1 MANLAGME
9 IEIPRDVAEAA
20 GVPADLDAGA
30 TGPYRLPSPRRRRA
44 AGVIYLV
51 GAAVTSAAAVA
62 APAPGWVVMA
72 ALLALLGLYHFVTA
86 WELHVAEVRA
96 VGIAGRLVSFPVG
109 HASAAVGFTGWRARP
124 VWNVLVFSAD
134 EPPTTRA
141 LVRIDG
147 VTAAVVGTPYEEAVP
162 G

>member
-1 MANLAGME
+1 ME

-30 TGPYRLPSPRRRRA
+30 SGPYRFPSPRRRRV
-44 AGVIYLV
+44 AGLIYLA
-51 GAAVTSAAAVA
+51 GAAVASAAAVA
-62 APAPGWVVMA
+62 EPSLGWVVVA
-72 ALLALLGLYHFVTA
+72 TVLAVLGLYHFVAA
-86 WELHVAEVRA
+86 WELRVEEVRA
-96 VGIAGRLVSFPVG
+96 VGIAARLVSFPVG
-109 HASAAVGFTGWRARP
+109 HASAAVRFEGWRARP
-124 VWNVLVFSAD
+124 VWNVLLYSAD

-147 VTAAVVGTPYEEAVP
+147 VSATIVAEPYEEAIP